1 MLTSS
6 VHAHFT
12 CPRILPIVQSPG
24 WRNQTLFPGFKIVP
38 YVVTRSKWL
47 ETGLIE
53 SLYVVMW
60 IFSSVFFFSLLLSCL
75 LFQELFS
82 CPVNVD
88 LSALNLG
95 VHLNLRQ
102 FKRSM
107 TNNSDEPM
115 MNFAKNFLLQHLL
128 HTMELFRHRCTVND
142 SASNRETVLITLTTF
157 YQIVPLCNE

>member
-75 LFQELFS
+75 ILSSLSRIVFMS
-82 CPVNVD
+82 CECGSVCPE
-88 LSALNLG
+88 SWCP
-95 VHLNLRQ
+95 
-102 FKRSM
+102 FK
-107 TNNSDEPM
+107 PQ
-115 MNFAKNFLLQHLL
+115 A
-128 HTMELFRHRCTVND
+128 
-142 SASNRETVLITLTTF
+142 I
-157 YQIVPLCNE
+157 